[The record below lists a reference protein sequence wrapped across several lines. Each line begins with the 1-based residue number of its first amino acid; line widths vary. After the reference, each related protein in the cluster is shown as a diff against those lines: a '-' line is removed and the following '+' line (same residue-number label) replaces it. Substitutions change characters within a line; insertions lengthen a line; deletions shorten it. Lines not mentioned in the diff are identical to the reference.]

1 MFRRSMMALAA
12 AVTVP
17 MAAGSAAAQDTEL
30 GQALYRDHCATCHGM
45 AAEGDGPMTVVLKVP
60 PPDLTRLAA
69 AEGGTFPLERVVR
82 RIDGRDEVLAHGG
95 PMPVYGMILG
105 GESGLIDAFDG
116 TPVFT
121 TQSVVDIAAWL
132 RTIQR

>member
-1 MFRRSMMALAA
+1 MMRRSALALAA
-12 AVTVP
+12 IL
-17 MAAGSAAAQDTEL
+17 AASAAAAQDTAL
-30 GQALYRDHCATCHGM
+30 GAALFRDHCATCHGTD
-45 AAEGDGPMTVVLKVP
+45 ARGDGPMTAILSVQ

-95 PMPVYGMILG
+95 PMPIFGMILG
-105 GESGLIDAFDG
+105 GESGMIDAFDG

-121 TQSVVDIAAWL
+121 TQAVVDIAAWL
-132 RTIQR
+132 RSVQQ

>member
-1 MFRRSMMALAA
+1 MKSLLGLATAAALAA
-12 AVTVP
+12 APALSQDVD
-17 MAAGSAAAQDTEL
+17 AGEVL
-30 GQALYRDHCATCHGM
+30 FRDHCATCHGVT
-45 AAEGDGPMTVVLKVP
+45 AQGDGPMTKILTIQ

-69 AEGGTFPLERVVR
+69 AEGGAFPLERVVR

-95 PMPVYGMILG
+95 PMPIYGMILG
-105 GESGLIDAFDG
+105 GESGMIDAFDG

-132 RTIQR
+132 QSVQR

>member
-1 MFRRSMMALAA
+1 MRPLTSLSLAAALAA
-12 AVTVP
+12 TPVLSQDIDAGAV
-17 MAAGSAAAQDTEL
+17 L
-30 GQALYRDHCATCHGM
+30 FRDHCATCHGLSGQ
-45 AAEGDGPMTVVLKVP
+45 GDGPMTKILSVE

-69 AEGGTFPLERVVR
+69 VESGTYPLERVVR

-95 PMPVYGMILG
+95 PMPIYGMILG
-105 GESGLIDAFDG
+105 GESGMIDAFDG

-132 RTIQR
+132 RSIQK

>member
-1 MFRRSMMALAA
+1 MLRRSLIALAA
-12 AVTVP
+12 NCAAIC
-17 MAAGSAAAQDTEL
+17 AAGAAAAEDAAM
-30 GQALYRDHCATCHGM
+30 GAALYRDHCATCHGTG
-45 AAEGDGPMTVVLKVP
+45 AEGDGPMTAILKVP
-60 PPDLTRLAA
+60 PPDLTTLAA
-69 AEGGTFPLERVVR
+69 AEGGVFPLERVVR

-95 PMPVYGMILG
+95 PMPIFGMILG

-132 RTIQR
+132 QSIQK

>member
-1 MFRRSMMALAA
+1 MFRHTLMALALTLGAGA
-12 AVTVP
+12 AT
-17 MAAGSAAAQDTEL
+17 AQDTAL
-30 GQALYRDHCATCHGM
+30 GQALYLDHCATCHGTG
-45 AAEGDGPMTVVLKVP
+45 AEGDGPMTALLRVA
-60 PPDLTRLAA
+60 PPDLTELAA
-69 AEGGTFPLERVVR
+69 AEGGVFPLERVVR

-95 PMPVYGMILG
+95 PMPVFGMILG

-132 RTIQR
+132 QTIQK

>member
-1 MFRRSMMALAA
+1 MRSLASLAFAA
-12 AVTVP
+12 ALVATPALSQDVD
-17 MAAGSAAAQDTEL
+17 AGAVL
-30 GQALYRDHCATCHGM
+30 FRDHCATCHGVS
-45 AAEGDGPMTVVLKVP
+45 ARGDGPMTKILSVQ

-69 AEGGTFPLERVVR
+69 GEGGTYPLERVVR

-105 GESGLIDAFDG
+105 GESGMIDAFDG

-121 TQSVVDIAAWL
+121 TQSVVDLAVWL
-132 RTIQR
+132 QSVQR

>member
-1 MFRRSMMALAA
+1 MALAA

-17 MAAGSAAAQDTEL
+17 MAGGSAAAQDMEL
-30 GQALYRDHCATCHGM
+30 GQALYRDHCATCHGVG
-45 AAEGDGPMTVVLKVP
+45 AEGDGPMTVILKVV

-132 RTIQR
+132 RSIQD